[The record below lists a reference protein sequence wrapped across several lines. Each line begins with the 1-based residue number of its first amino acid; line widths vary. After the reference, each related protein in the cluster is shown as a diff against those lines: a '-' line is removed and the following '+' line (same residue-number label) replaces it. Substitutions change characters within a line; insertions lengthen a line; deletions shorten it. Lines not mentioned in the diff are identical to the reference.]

1 MNRFLIS
8 SAILV
13 LYFNISFSAID
24 TIYVNGIKDEIS
36 LIDNVYILEDK
47 SDSLTIE
54 EILKNDK
61 YLNFIRNEN
70 EKLNY
75 GLTNSAYWLKFILRN
90 KSNTNQHYILNI
102 ANPDINEVCFYEY
115 KDLRTSKRVETGEI
129 ENLNTREILHRN
141 FLFNLVLEPNKT
153 VTYFIKVHND
163 GESTFVPLR
172 IFKNEYFERIDYRD
186 QFVNGIFYGILF
198 FILFFNLYLFKS
210 IKDKVYLYYSL
221 HVLFIS
227 LFLLSS
233 DGYHIH
239 FNSLTW
245 AVLIKQL
252 FPGLCA
258 FYLIAFSQTFLESA
272 VKWPILNK
280 IFNILKYSSALF
292 VILFLLHSKF
302 FILTIIG
309 VPAII
314 VLTLVLIV
322 ITSII
327 SFNRHYM
334 PSIFF
339 LSAFIFMILGA
350 LIYGLREVGIL
361 ASNFNTENAVRI
373 GLSCESILLTLAVL
387 ERFRIN
393 QENAKIT
400 IEKNYEKIQHQ
411 KNQLIKVNIEL
422 EKLSLVA
429 SETDNSVAIYDDK
442 GNIEWCNAGFER
454 LYDVTYNELLD
465 AGQCNIREIIN
476 YANIKKLVD
485 YSLENK
491 QSVVFENKIKT
502 KKKREIWLQTTLT
515 PYIAEQGKLNKLI
528 AIDTDISE
536 LKLYERNLTIS
547 KDKAE
552 ESDRL
557 KTAFLANMSH
567 EIRTPLNGIL
577 GFGNLLKRENL
588 SDDKRN
594 RYLEIMDK
602 NGQQLLKLVDDILD
616 ISLIESNQ
624 LKTHIVEFDLNNII
638 NETYEYFQLHKRNI
652 NKDCIEIHIKKSFKE
667 NDDKMRSD
675 PTRLK
680 QVLTN
685 LVDNALKFTDRGY
698 INFGYGK
705 VNSHLKFFVED
716 SGSGISDDKKKT
728 LFKRFTQGEETL
740 KRKHGGAGLGLSI
753 SKGIVELL
761 GGKIWF
767 DDDYKKGSRF
777 YFTLPLENV

>member
-8 SAILV
+8 SAILIF
-13 LYFNISFSAID
+13 YFNISFSAID

-141 FLFNLVLEPNKT
+141 FLFNLVLEPNKA

-210 IKDKVYLYYSL
+210 IKDKIYLYYSL

-422 EKLSLVA
+422 EKLSMVA
-429 SETDNSVAIYDDK
+429 RETDNSVTIYDDK
-442 GNIEWCNAGFER
+442 GNIA
-454 LYDVTYNELLD
+454 
-465 AGQCNIREIIN
+465 
-476 YANIKKLVD
+476 
-485 YSLENK
+485 
-491 QSVVFENKIKT
+491 VVFENKIKT

-536 LKLYERNLTIS
+536 LKLYERNLTVS

-594 RYLEIMDK
+594 RYLEIMDN

-624 LKTHIVEFDLNNII
+624 LKTHIVEFDLNKTI
-638 NETYEYFQLHKRNI
+638 NEIYDYFQLHKRNI
-652 NKDCIEIHIKKSFKE
+652 NKDCIEIHVKKSFKE

-705 VNSHLKFFVED
+705 ENSHLKFFVED

-728 LFKRFTQGEETL
+728 LFKRFIQGEEIL